1 MYYSY
6 GMSVVARYVSE
17 KEEAH
22 SILNEGFLKVFQ
34 NLIKFDLGQ
43 DFKPWF
49 KTILINSSLNY
60 IKKMKRFA
68 VETDID
74 QAKHLSVSELILSKL
89 HYTEI
94 LEMVQSLS
102 MAYRTVFN
110 LHVLDGYSHEE
121 IASQLGITVSTSKS
135 NLARAKERLRETLI
149 KKQVI

>member
-1 MYYSY
+1 
-6 GMSVVARYVSE
+6 MSVVCRYVSE

-34 NLIKFDLGQ
+34 NLKNFNQGQ

-60 IKKMKRFA
+60 IKKMKRFT
-68 VETDID
+68 VETEID

-89 HYTEI
+89 HYNEI

-102 MAYRTVFN
+102 TAYRTVFN
-110 LHVLDGYSHEE
+110 LHVVDGYSHEE
-121 IASQLGITVSTSKS
+121 IATQLGITVSTSKS

>member
-1 MYYSY
+1 
-6 GMSVVARYVSE
+6 MSVVCRYVSE

-34 NLIKFDLGQ
+34 NLKNFNQAQ

-60 IKKMKRFA
+60 IKKMKRFT
-68 VETDID
+68 VETEID

-89 HYTEI
+89 HYNEI

-102 MAYRTVFN
+102 TAYRTVFN
-110 LHVLDGYSHEE
+110 LHVVDGYSHEE
-121 IASQLGITVSTSKS
+121 IATQLGITVSTSKS